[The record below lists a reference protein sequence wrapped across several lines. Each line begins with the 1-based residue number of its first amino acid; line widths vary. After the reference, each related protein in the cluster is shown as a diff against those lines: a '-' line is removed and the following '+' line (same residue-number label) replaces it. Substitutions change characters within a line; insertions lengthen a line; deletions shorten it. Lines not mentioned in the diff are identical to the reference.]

1 MSNGPQYATTP
12 DHQAWRG
19 NTEPSYSRPIT
30 PPATD
35 SASLE
40 RAEILL
46 ELRGALIGAASIAKL
61 LGTTGVRDYEF
72 ALDAILQNIRSDRAA
87 ILEGEKG

>member
-1 MSNGPQYATTP
+1 MTGTPKYATTP
-12 DHQAWRG
+12 DHPAWIG
-19 NTEPSYSRPIT
+19 NASAKRMLRH
-30 PPATD
+30 PATD
-35 SASLE
+35 STSLE

-46 ELRGALIGAASIAKL
+46 ELRGALVGAASIAKL